1 LNAGTGFPLEGGVE
15 HASNDPSRDGVLVD
29 GAVTRPS
36 RLTAHDLGRLPQ
48 RTVTCTFRGS
58 SGTRTHTYAGP
69 LLLDVLH
76 QAEPRF
82 DPRIKADPVRH
93 VITATGG
100 DQQQATLAWAEIDPD
115 FAGRAVLVALT
126 EDGRPAEGGRPRVVV
141 PGDKCGG
148 RYVAGLVRLHLS
160 APFPGGGAR
169 P

>member
-1 LNAGTGFPLEGGVE
+1 ME